1 MSRIAWR
8 LLRIVGCI
16 LTMWAVARVV
26 FVFLPQQ
33 DAVAAMLL
41 LLCVL
46 AVATLGDRLLAVATS
61 LSASLSFSYY
71 FIDTV
76 GSLSITSA
84 EGAVTFACMLI
95 TAMTGSQLSVRAQIR
110 AAESE
115 RRRGEMERLQHLSA
129 ALLATDT
136 VSEAADRAIREIVS
150 LFGGGA
156 VLRVEGARVPFQT
169 GVTGPAAGE
178 PLVVQTLNRN
188 GTLELYGMSPSVEV
202 RSALVNLIGLVL
214 DRAAAAEERA
224 RIEAVQRGEEL
235 RNTILNALAHNFR
248 TPLTCIKAAA
258 SVMRGSDDS
267 PGAYSQELVEV
278 IDEEADRLE
287 SLIRDS
293 LDLARIQSRQAN
305 PRVEDCA
312 VSSIISNVLEKM
324 KRYLARQTIIVN
336 IPDGLPMVR
345 GDRFLFEQMVT
356 QVLDNAWKYAG
367 PGARIW
373 ISAGVERGALT
384 TGAADNAANTKAA
397 DNMMTGD
404 KVVLT
409 VLNEGHQ
416 IAPEER
422 SLIFDR
428 FYRGKRTRAGIEGTG
443 LGLAISRTIAEAHG
457 GSVWLEAAPEGPE
470 FRFALPAG
478 PAQEGIYDREP
489 HYIAD

>member
-1 MSRIAWR
+1 
-8 LLRIVGCI
+8 VN
-16 LTMWAVARVV
+16 
-26 FVFLPQQ
+26 
-33 DAVAAMLL
+33 
-41 LLCVL
+41 
-46 AVATLGDRLLAVATS
+46 
-61 LSASLSFSYY
+61 
-71 FIDTV
+71 
-76 GSLSITSA
+76 
-84 EGAVTFACMLI
+84 
-95 TAMTGSQLSVRAQIR
+95 
-110 AAESE
+110 
-115 RRRGEMERLQHLSA
+115 
-129 ALLATDT
+129 
-136 VSEAADRAIREIVS
+136 

-156 VLRVEGARVPFQT
+156 VLRVEGIRIPFQT
-169 GVTGPAAGE
+169 GVIVPAAGE
-178 PLVVQTLNRN
+178 PIVVQTLNRN
-188 GTLELYGMSPSVEV
+188 GTLELYGIAPSVEV
-202 RSALVNLIGLVL
+202 QSALVNLIGLVL

-258 SVMRGSDDS
+258 SMMRGSDGA

-312 VSSIISNVLEKM
+312 VSSIVLGVLEKM

-336 IPDGLPMVR
+336 IPEGLPLVR

-356 QVLDNAWKYAG
+356 QVLDNAWKYAV

-373 ISAGVERGALT
+373 ISAGV
-384 TGAADNAANTKAA
+384 ANTEAVA
-397 DNMMTGD
+397 GD
-404 KVVLT
+404 SVILKVR
-409 VLNEGHQ
+409 NEGQQ
-416 IAPEER
+416 IPPEER

-428 FYRGKRTRAGIEGTG
+428 FYRGKNTRAGIEGTG
-443 LGLAISRTIAEAHG
+443 LGLAISRTIVEAHG
-457 GSVWLEAAPEGPE
+457 GKVWLEATPEGPE

-478 PAQEGIYDREP
+478 PAEEGIYDREP